1 MGTSV
6 MTDRVSVLIVDD
18 SEDQRELLGL
28 FFELAGCDVVMAES
42 AEAAIIAYESMD
54 PQLAVIDLV
63 LPGMNG
69 WALTERIQA
78 DRPACA
84 VAITSVLDPEHYPP
98 SEAVLPKPFTRA
110 TVQEVLRRCVPEW
123 VAP

>member
-1 MGTSV
+1 MTMDV
-6 MTDRVSVLIVDD
+6 LTDRVTVLIVDD
-18 SEDQRELLGL
+18 SQDQRELLGL
-28 FFELAGCDVVMAES
+28 FFELAGCNVVMAES
-42 AEAAIIAYESMD
+42 AEAAIVAYESID
-54 PQLAVIDLV
+54 PHLAVVDLV

-78 DRPACA
+78 DRPDCA

-98 SEAVLPKPFTRA
+98 SEAVLPKPVTRA
-110 TVQEVLRRCVPEW
+110 TVHEVLRQCIPQW

>member
-1 MGTSV
+1 MSTSV
-6 MTDRVSVLIVDD
+6 LTDRVTVLIVDD
-18 SEDQRELLGL
+18 SEDQRELLCL
-28 FFELAGCDVVMAES
+28 FFELAGCDVITAES
-42 AEAAIIAYESMD
+42 AEAAILAYESID
-54 PQLAVIDLV
+54 PHLAVIDLV

-78 DRPACA
+78 DRPDCA

-98 SEAVLPKPFTRA
+98 SEAVLPKPVTRA
-110 TVQEVLRRCVPEW
+110 TVAEVLRRCVPEW